1 MPSSRLADITL
12 PGHAY
17 WRVRERDD
25 RVAQE
30 IPTVVEKP
38 ASGADTGQLLFD
50 ESQFSS
56 HLTTGDDSSDPAEKI
71 FCLIEII
78 DRAGLPTQNGRANSK

>member
-1 MPSSRLADITL
+1 MESGVLLVRELREEPSRVPSSRLAHITL

-17 WRVRERDD
+17 WGVRERERDD

-38 ASGADTGQLLFD
+38 AS
-50 ESQFSS
+50 
-56 HLTTGDDSSDPAEKI
+56 
-71 FCLIEII
+71 
-78 DRAGLPTQNGRANSK
+78 

>member
-1 MPSSRLADITL
+1 MRTGRHPQRA
-12 PGHAY
+12 
-17 WRVRERDD
+17 RDD

-78 DRAGLPTQNGRANSK
+78 DLAGLPTQNGRANSK